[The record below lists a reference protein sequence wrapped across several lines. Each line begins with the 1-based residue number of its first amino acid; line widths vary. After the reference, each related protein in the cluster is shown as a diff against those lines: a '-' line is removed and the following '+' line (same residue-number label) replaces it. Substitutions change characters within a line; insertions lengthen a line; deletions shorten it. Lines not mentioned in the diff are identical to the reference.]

1 MIALK
6 LVRLIEKQADELAKT
21 LIHSVTQHPR
31 TQIFCKNIP
40 REELHDRAHEIYKN
54 LTAWLTEKTD
64 DEIRQTYFTL
74 GERRAEQHVPLH
86 EVIFALLLVKENLW
100 RGVMQSGLGDTAIE
114 LFQALELV
122 DRVNQF
128 FDKTIYY
135 VAVGYESAFVSGKVT
150 LRIRDEKAQKE
161 FKELEHLVLPWWP

>member
-6 LVRLIEKQADELAKT
+6 LVRLIEKHADELAQG
-21 LIHSVTQHPR
+21 LIQSVTQHPQ

-40 REELHDRAHEIYKN
+40 REELRDRAYEIYKH

-64 DEIRQTYFTL
+64 DEIRQKYFAL
-74 GERRAEQHVPLH
+74 GERRAEQQIPLH

-100 RGVMQSGLGDTAIE
+100 RGVKQSGVGDTAIE

-128 FDKTIYY
+128 FDKLIYY
-135 VAVGYESAFVSGKVT
+135 VAVGYESAYISGKAEWHVH
-150 LRIRDEKAQKE
+150 DEKEQKD
-161 FKELEHLVLPWWP
+161 FRELQHLVLPWWP